1 MNEEKR
7 MAVRTSLPVASGGE
21 EDAPLSVKGSPDI
34 PMLLLTVILILFG
47 CVMVYSA
54 SAVYAEQ
61 YHHDSTY
68 FIVRHLIF
76 ALIGA
81 AAMFLI
87 IRFCTPVFWQDF
99 AVILFAIS
107 VLLLLGV
114 LVIGDDLGS
123 GAKRW
128 LNFGFITLQP
138 SEVAKLALVMI
149 LAKYMTT
156 YRDKVRSEYRFGG
169 SFLYGVV
176 YPGMIIAAVAGLIA
190 LERHISG
197 LMIVGM
203 LGISVMF
210 LGGTKVR
217 WIAAI
222 GGVVIAAGCVLVL
235 VSSYAQARVDT
246 WLHIDRA
253 DPLGAAWQTLQGLM
267 AIGSGGL
274 FGTGLGNSQQKFGY
288 VSQPQNDFIF
298 TIVCEELGFFG
309 AFFVVALFVMFVWR
323 GFYIARHTTDAFSA
337 LVVYG
342 LTFKV
347 GLQVAL
353 NIAVVTNSMPNT
365 GISLPFFSYGGTS
378 LVLQMIEVAII
389 LSISRYA
396 THRKI

>member
-107 VLLLLGV
+107 ILLLLAV

-222 GGVVIAAGCVLVL
+222 GGAVIAAGCVLVL
-235 VSSYAQARVDT
+235 VSSYA
-246 WLHIDRA
+246 WI
-253 DPLGAAWQTLQGLM
+253 
-267 AIGSGGL
+267 
-274 FGTGLGNSQQKFGY
+274 
-288 VSQPQNDFIF
+288 
-298 TIVCEELGFFG
+298 
-309 AFFVVALFVMFVWR
+309 R
-323 GFYIARHTTDAFSA
+323 GFISTGQIRSARR
-337 LVVYG
+337 G
-342 LTFKV
+342 RPCR
-347 GLQVAL
+347 G
-353 NIAVVTNSMPNT
+353 
-365 GISLPFFSYGGTS
+365 
-378 LVLQMIEVAII
+378 
-389 LSISRYA
+389 
-396 THRKI
+396 

>member
-1 MNEEKR
+1 
-7 MAVRTSLPVASGGE
+7 
-21 EDAPLSVKGSPDI
+21 
-34 PMLLLTVILILFG
+34 MLLLTVILILFG

-107 VLLLLGV
+107 ILLLLAV

-217 WIAAI
+217 WLRQSAARSLLRAVCGI
-222 GGVVIAAGCVLVL
+222 GFVLCAGARGYVASYRPGRSARRGV
-235 VSSYAQARVDT
+235 
-246 WLHIDRA
+246 A
-253 DPLGAAWQTLQGLM
+253 DPAGADGNRLGRAVR
-267 AIGSGGL
+267 
-274 FGTGLGNSQQKFGY
+274 Y
-288 VSQPQNDFIF
+288 
-298 TIVCEELGFFG
+298 G
-309 AFFVVALFVMFVWR
+309 AR
-323 GFYIARHTTDAFSA
+323 
-337 LVVYG
+337 
-342 LTFKV
+342 
-347 GLQVAL
+347 
-353 NIAVVTNSMPNT
+353 
-365 GISLPFFSYGGTS
+365 
-378 LVLQMIEVAII
+378 
-389 LSISRYA
+389 
-396 THRKI
+396 